1 MRELRSVVP
10 YFRPYMKAFVWGMV
24 FVVFANIFQVAG
36 PWLMKLAIDG
46 LGSPDLTVR
55 RILVLAALLVGA
67 ALLGG
72 GARFGMR
79 QLLNGV
85 SRRME
90 ADLRDDFFGHLLRLD
105 PTFYGSTR
113 TGDLMSHATNDTL
126 AVRMAVGP
134 AVMYTVNTVVSFAF
148 GLALMLYISPR
159 LTAYAMIPMVILP
172 PVVLGFGKVI
182 HRRFEAIQEQ
192 FSTLS
197 TMVQENLTGVR
208 IVRAYTQEDDQAE
221 RFDVLNDDYRRR
233 NMGLAYS
240 AGAFFPMLGLI
251 AGLAMVLVLWL
262 GGGEVIAGTI
272 TVGDFVAF
280 GFYLMLLIWPMIAL
294 GWVVSLYQRGAA
306 SMGRI
311 NRIMRTQPVVT
322 APDEPASLRA
332 AEGRV
337 TFRDVTFAYPGTS
350 RAVLDGVSFEA
361 EPGQTVAI
369 VGSTGAG
376 KSTLIALLARLY
388 DPTSGEVLIDGV
400 SLTRMDPRDVRRRIG
415 MVPQDAF
422 LFSDTIEGNIGLG
435 IEEDGEP
442 HVDDVVEPAAGASG
456 PDGRPG
462 GAAREAEPSTVPE
475 QRAVAPRDAV
485 LRAAATAQLHDQ
497 IVEFP
502 EGYGTMLGE
511 RGINLSGGQKQRA
524 TLARALARDPLIL
537 VLDDA
542 LSAVDT
548 HTEARILA
556 DLRSELLGRTAF
568 IISHRVSA
576 VMNADQ
582 ILVLDGGRI
591 VERGTHNQLVAAGGT
606 YARLLRRQMI
616 EETLESG
623 AVGVPAD

>member
-1 MRELRSVVP
+1 MKELRTVVP
-10 YFRPYMKAFVWGMV
+10 YFRPYMKGFVWGMV
-24 FVVFANIFQVAG
+24 FVVLANAFQVAG

-46 LGSPDLTVR
+46 LGSPSLTVG
-55 RILVLAALLVGA
+55 RILLLAALIVVA

-72 GARFGMR
+72 AARFGMR
-79 QLLNGV
+79 QLLNSV

-105 PTFYGSTR
+105 ATFYGSTR

-134 AVMYTVNTVVSFAF
+134 AVMYTVNTLVSFAF
-148 GLALMLYISPR
+148 GLALMLYISAR

-208 IVRAYTQEDDQAE
+208 IVRAYTQEDDQAG
-221 RFDVLNDDYRRR
+221 RFDALNDDYRRR

-262 GGGEVIAGTI
+262 GGREVIAGTI

-294 GWVVSLYQRGAA
+294 GWVVNLYQRGAA

-311 NRIMRTQPVVT
+311 NRIMRTQPRVT
-322 APDEPASLRA
+322 APDGPASPCPA
-332 AEGRV
+332 VGRV
-337 TFRDVTFAYPGTS
+337 TFRDVTFVYPGTS
-350 RAVLDGVSFEA
+350 RPVLDGVSFEA
-361 EPGQTVAI
+361 EPGQTVAL
-369 VGSTGAG
+369 VGPTGAG

-400 SLTRMDPRDVRRRIG
+400 PLTRMDPRDVRRRIG

-435 IEEDGEP
+435 IEGDGEQGSAAP
-442 HVDDVVEPAAGASG
+442 REAVRRAAG
-456 PDGRPG
+456 
-462 GAAREAEPSTVPE
+462 
-475 QRAVAPRDAV
+475 
-485 LRAAATAQLHDQ
+485 TAQLHDQ
-497 IVEFP
+497 IIEFP
-502 EGYGTMLGE
+502 EAYGTMLGE

-524 TLARALARDPLIL
+524 TLARALARDPVIL

-548 HTEARILA
+548 HTEARILE
-556 DLRSELLGRTAF
+556 DLRTELLGRTAF

-582 ILVLDGGRI
+582 ILVLDEGRI
-591 VERGTHNQLVAAGGT
+591 VERGTHNRLVAAGGT

-616 EETLESG
+616 EETLESD
-623 AVGVPAD
+623 AVGVLQEG

>member
-1 MRELRSVVP
+1 MKELRTVLP
-10 YFRPYMKAFVWGMV
+10 YFRPYVRDFVWGMV
-24 FVVFANIFQVAG
+24 LVVVANVFQVAG
-36 PWLMKLAIDG
+36 PWLIKLAIDG
-46 LGSPDLTVR
+46 LGAPGVTPG
-55 RILVLAALLVGA
+55 RILVLAVMIVGA

-79 QLLNGV
+79 QLLNSV

-90 ADLRDDFFGHLLRLD
+90 VDLRDDFFAHLLRLD
-105 PTFYGSTR
+105 ATFYGSTR
-113 TGDLMSHATNDTL
+113 TGDLMSRATNDTL

-134 AVMYTVNTVVSFAF
+134 AVMYTVNTVVSFVF
-148 GLALMLYISPR
+148 GMALMLYISPR
-159 LTAYAMIPMVILP
+159 LTMYALIPMVVLP

-208 IVRAYTQEDDQAE
+208 IVRAYTQEEDQAG
-221 RFDVLNDDYRRR
+221 RFDDLNEDYRRR

-240 AGAFFPMLGLI
+240 AGAFYPMLGLI
-251 AGLAMVLVLWL
+251 AGLAMVLVTWL
-262 GGGEVIAGTI
+262 GAREVVAGDISVGE
-272 TVGDFVAF
+272 FVAF

-311 NRIMRTQPVVT
+311 NRILQ
-322 APDEPASLRA
+322 AEPAVKAPPRSVTLGRGI
-332 AEGRV
+332 GRV
-337 TFRDVTFAYPGTS
+337 TFRDVSFTYPGTA
-350 RAVLDGVSFEA
+350 RPVLEGVSFEA
-361 EPGQTVAI
+361 EAGQTVAL
-369 VGSTGAG
+369 VGPTGSG

-388 DPTSGEVLIDGV
+388 DPTSGEVLLDGV
-400 SLTRMDPRDVRRRIG
+400 PLTEFDPEELRRRIG

-435 IEEDGEP
+435 LDSEEDAVGAGERLAP
-442 HVDDVVEPAAGASG
+442 S
-456 PDGRPG
+456 
-462 GAAREAEPSTVPE
+462 ARSTVT
-475 QRAVAPRDAV
+475 VPREAV
-485 LRAAATAQLHDQ
+485 LRASRIAQLHDQ
-497 IVEFP
+497 IDSFP
-502 EGYGTMLGE
+502 DAYGTMLGE

-548 HTEARILA
+548 HTEAQILT
-556 DLRSELLGRTAF
+556 DLRDALAGRTSF

-591 VERGTHNQLVAAGGT
+591 VERGTHPELISAGGT
-606 YARLLRRQMI
+606 YARLLRRQML
-616 EETLESG
+616 EETLESDEVVT
-623 AVGVPAD
+623 VGD